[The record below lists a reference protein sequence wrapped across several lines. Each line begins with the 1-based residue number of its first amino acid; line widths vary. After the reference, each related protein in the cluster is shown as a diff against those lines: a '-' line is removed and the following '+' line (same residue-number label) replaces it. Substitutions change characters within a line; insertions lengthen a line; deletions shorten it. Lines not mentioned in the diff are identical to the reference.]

1 MSTTLKD
8 GQKLKI
14 TDKAKF
20 MKKNKEVLDDT
31 MSKYKTS
38 GDAGRSLK

>member
-14 TDKAKF
+14 TDKAEF

-31 MSKYKTS
+31 MSKSKTS
-38 GDAGRSLK
+38 GDAGGPPK

>member
-14 TDKAKF
+14 TDKAEF
-20 MKKNKEVLDDT
+20 MRKNKENLDNT
-31 MSKYKTS
+31 MSKSKNS
-38 GDAGRSLK
+38 GDTGRPPR